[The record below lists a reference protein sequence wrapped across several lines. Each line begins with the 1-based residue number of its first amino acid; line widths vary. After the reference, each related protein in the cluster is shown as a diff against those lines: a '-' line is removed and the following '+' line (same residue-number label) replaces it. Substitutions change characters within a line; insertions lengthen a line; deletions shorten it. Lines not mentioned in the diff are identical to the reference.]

1 MARPDDIE
9 IPPTGLPGR
18 SLIPEHFDYLVRA
31 GISPEYLQKTALIR
45 STETLSDLPDY
56 FRERAD
62 VTRPKGI
69 LFGWRN
75 ARGFLEWQLRLAEPP
90 VDSESGREK
99 KYLFHW
105 ATAIRYGL
113 INERSG
119 DTVLIVEGTKQGHS
133 AASAVADD
141 VTVLSIPGCSGW
153 ARDGWQV
160 PADMVRLTR
169 DKSVFVCLDAD
180 AATNLDVYT
189 AGQKLAEGLAP
200 TAKCVKFIQ
209 IPGEGKSGIDDHLA
223 GLAVTERA
231 GELERLQAE
240 ALATPAAAKPSRIV
254 VGDPYEKSLE
264 DKVFG
269 VSPLLDQLRQ
279 HARSLR
285 CGPWAV
291 LGFTL
296 GRTALAVPPHVQL
309 PPVVCAP
316 ASLNLILG
324 IVGTS
329 GQGKGGAVYASSG
342 VRFYTEAPEP
352 PAPIGT
358 TPAARSFGPTPSS
371 EVVTPT
377 PASVGS
383 GEAIA
388 SLFVSREKVENPVD
402 GKTEWIMAQHTV
414 ASWIHWDEV
423 DTLTGQKGR
432 QGSTLDAELRKL
444 YSGEGLGNVT
454 KTNCLYCAPHIYRA
468 VASMSIQPVRASGL
482 YSDEFGGLIQRLLH
496 FGAGDPHAPETRGP
510 QVPPFD
516 AVVLPDFKG
525 TGMVTPSGVAP
536 KFVRVAQTVADEIDR
551 DRQVALT
558 GTADDDDPL
567 DRHLGLTRLKIS
579 ALAAILHGEGLT
591 VSEQWWQW
599 AGEVIEHSRRV
610 RDGIRT
616 GLATQAREAAQAR
629 GRMTHVMNEAA
640 DSAAGKDHDRA
651 LAWLRSWAEKREVFT
666 LREAQQ
672 ATKSGTYTRRNLKT
686 LIKELAEL
694 GELRQAKDGTFS
706 TVEPDRTL
714 RAV

>member
-1 MARPDDIE
+1 MALPDDIE
-9 IPPTGLPGR
+9 IPATGLPGR
-18 SLIPEHFDYLVRA
+18 PLIPEHFKYLA
-31 GISPEYLQKTALIR
+31 ESGISPEYLQKTALIR

-62 VTRPKGI
+62 VLLPKGI

-75 ARGFLEWQLRLAEPP
+75 ARGFLEWQVRLDKPP
-90 VDSESGREK
+90 VDEQTGKPK

-119 DTVLIVEGTKQGHS
+119 NTVLIVEGTKQGH
-133 AASAVADD
+133 AVTSAVGAD
-141 VTVLSIPGCSGW
+141 VTVLAIPGCSGW

-160 PADMVRLTR
+160 PNDMVRLTEA
-169 DKSVFVCLDAD
+169 KSVFVCLDAD
-180 AATNLDVYT
+180 AASNLDVYT
-189 AGQKLAEGLAP
+189 AGEKLSEGLSP
-200 TAKCVKFIQ
+200 TAASVRFIQ
-209 IPGEGKSGIDDHLA
+209 VPGENKSGIDDHLA
-223 GLAVTERA
+223 TIAVEGREA
-231 GELERLQAE
+231 ELERLMTE
-240 ALATPAAAKPSRIV
+240 ALAAPAAAKPSRTV
-254 VGDPYEKSLE
+254 VGDPYAKDLE

-269 VSPLLDQLRQ
+269 ASPLLDQLRQ

-342 VRFYTEAPEP
+342 IRFYTEPPAP

-358 TPAARSFGPTPSS
+358 TPDTRSFGPTPSH

-388 SLFVSREKVENPVD
+388 SLFVSREKVENPID
-402 GKTEWIMAQHTV
+402 GKAEWIMAQHTV

-454 KTNCLYCAPHIYRA
+454 KTNCIYCDPHIYRA
-468 VASMSIQPVRASGL
+468 VASMSIQPGRAAGL
-482 YSDEFGGLIQRLLH
+482 YGDEFGGLIQRLLH
-496 FGAGDPHAPETRGP
+496 FGAGDPHAPEQRGP
-510 QVPPFD
+510 QTPPFE

-525 TGMVTPSGVAP
+525 SGMVTVSGAMPKFIRVAP
-536 KFVRVAQTVADEIDR
+536 AVAEKIDR
-551 DRQVALT
+551 DRQAALT
-558 GTADDDDPL
+558 GMSDDDDPL

-599 AGEVIEHSRRV
+599 SGEVIEHSRRV

-640 DSAAGKDHDRA
+640 ESAAGKDHDRA
-651 LAWLRSWAEKREVFT
+651 LAWLRAWAEKREVFT

-672 ATKSGTYTRRNLKT
+672 STKSGTYTRRNLKT
-686 LIKELAEL
+686 LIKELAEV

>member
-1 MARPDDIE
+1 MAHPDDIE
-9 IPPTGLPGR
+9 IPPIGLPGKP
-18 SLIPEHFDYLVRA
+18 LLAHHFDYLVKS
-31 GISPEYLQKTALIR
+31 GISPDYLQSTSLIR

-75 ARGFLEWQLRLAEPP
+75 ARGFLEWQLRLDSPP
-90 VDSESGREK
+90 LDEQTGKPR

-113 INERSG
+113 INERAG
-119 DTVLIVEGTKQGHS
+119 DIVLIVEGTKQGHS
-133 AASAVADD
+133 VAASVKDD

-160 PADMVRLTR
+160 PADMIRLTEG
-169 DKSVFVCLDAD
+169 KQVFVCLDAD
-180 AATNLDVYT
+180 AASNLDVYT
-189 AGQKLAEGLAP
+189 AGEKLAEGLAP
-200 TAKCVKFIQ
+200 TAASVRFIQ
-209 IPGEGKSGIDDHLA
+209 VPGEGKSGIDDHLA
-223 GLAVTERA
+223 TIAVEEREA
-231 GELERLQAE
+231 ELERLQAE
-240 ALATPAAAKPSRIV
+240 ALAAPAASKPSRTA

-269 VSPLLDQLRQ
+269 ASPLLDQLRQ

-329 GQGKGGAVYASSG
+329 GQGKGGATYAASG
-342 VRFYTEAPEP
+342 IRFYTEP
-352 PAPIGT
+352 PAPPTPIGT
-358 TPAARSFGPTPSS
+358 TPDTRTFGPTPST

-388 SLFVSREKVENPVD
+388 SLFVSREKVEDPID
-402 GKTEWIMAQHTV
+402 GKASWEMVQHTT
-414 ASWIHWDEV
+414 AAWIHWDEI

-454 KTNCLYCAPHIYRA
+454 KTNCLYCDPHIYRA
-468 VASMSIQPVRASGL
+468 VVSMSIQPGRASGL

-496 FGAGDPHAPETRGP
+496 FGAGDPRAPETRGP
-510 QVPPFD
+510 QVPPFEP
-516 AVVLPDFKG
+516 VVLPDFKG
-525 TGMVTPSGVAP
+525 SGMVTVSGAMP
-536 KFVRVAQTVADEIDR
+536 KFVRVAQAVADEIDR
-551 DRQVALT
+551 DRQAALT
-558 GTADDDDPL
+558 GVSGDDPL
-567 DRHLGLTRLKIS
+567 DRHLGLTRLKVA
-579 ALAAILHGEGLT
+579 ALAAVLHGEGLS
-591 VSEQWWQW
+591 VSEDWWTW
-599 AGEVIEHSRRV
+599 AGMVIEHSRRV
-610 RDGIRT
+610 RDGIRST
-616 GLATQAREAAQAR
+616 LAVQSREAAAAR
-629 GRMTHVMNEAA
+629 GRMTHVMNEAVE
-640 DSAAGKDHDRA
+640 SESGKQHDRA
-651 LAWLRSWAEKREVFT
+651 LAWLRAWAEKREVFS

-672 ATKSGTYTRRNLKT
+672 STKSGTYARRNLKT
-686 LIKELAEL
+686 LIKELAEV

-706 TVEPDRTL
+706 TVEPERTL
-714 RAV
+714 KAV

>member
-1 MARPDDIE
+1 MARPDEIE

-18 SLIPEHFDYLVRA
+18 PLIPEHFDYLVRS
-31 GISPEYLQKTALIR
+31 GISPEYLRSTSLIR

-62 VTRPKGI
+62 VVRPRGI

-75 ARGFLEWQLRLAEPP
+75 ARGFLEWQLRLDKPP

-119 DTVLIVEGTKQGHS
+119 SKVLVVEGTKQGH
-133 AASAVADD
+133 AVAATVGEDA
-141 VTVLSIPGCSGW
+141 TVLAIPGCSGW
-153 ARDGWQV
+153 ARDGWKV
-160 PADMVRLTR
+160 PADMIRLTEA
-169 DKSVFVCLDAD
+169 KSVFVCLDAD
-180 AATNLDVYT
+180 AASNLDVYT
-189 AGQKLAEGLAP
+189 AGEKLTEGLSP
-200 TAKCVKFIQ
+200 TAKSVRFIQ
-209 IPGEGKSGIDDHLA
+209 VPGDGKSGIDDHLA
-223 GLAVTERA
+223 GLAELERGA
-231 GELERLQAE
+231 ELERLQAE
-240 ALATPAAAKPSRIV
+240 ALATPAASKPARTA
-254 VGDPYEKSLE
+254 VGDPYAKDLE

-269 VSPLLDQLRQ
+269 ASPLLDQLRQ

-329 GQGKGGAVYASSG
+329 GQGKGGAVFASSG
-342 VRFYTEAPEP
+342 VRFYTEAP
-352 PAPIGT
+352 APTPTIGS
-358 TPAARSFGPTPSS
+358 TPDTRTFGPTPST

-388 SLFVSREKVENPVD
+388 SLFVSREKVENPID
-402 GKTEWIMAQHTV
+402 GKAEWVMSQHTQS
-414 ASWIHWDEV
+414 AWIHWDEV

-454 KTNCLYCAPHIYRA
+454 KTNCLYCDPHIYRA
-468 VASMSIQPVRASGL
+468 VASMSIQPGRASGL

-496 FGAGDPHAPETRGP
+496 FGAGDPHAPETRSPDVGKFEP
-510 QVPPFD
+510 
-516 AVVLPDFKG
+516 VVLPDFKG
-525 TGMVTPSGVAP
+525 NGMVTVSGAMP
-536 KFVRVAQTVADEIDR
+536 KFVRVAQSVADEIDR
-551 DRQVALT
+551 DRQAALT
-558 GTADDDDPL
+558 GTADDDPL
-567 DRHLGLTRLKIS
+567 DRHLGLTRLKIA
-579 ALAAILHGEGLT
+579 ALAAVLHGEGLA
-591 VSEQWWQW
+591 VSEDWWQW
-599 AGEVIEHSRRV
+599 AGMVIEHSRRV
-610 RDGIRT
+610 RDGIRST
-616 GLATQAREAAQAR
+616 LAVQSREAAQAR
-629 GRMTHVMNEAA
+629 GRMTHVMNEAVE
-640 DSAAGKDHDRA
+640 SESGKQHDGA
-651 LAWLRSWAEKREVFT
+651 LNWLRSWAEKREVFT

-672 ATKSGTYTRRNLKT
+672 STKSGTYARRNLKA
-686 LIKELAEL
+686 LLKELAEL

-706 TVEPDRTL
+706 AAEPERTL
-714 RAV
+714 KAV

>member
-18 SLIPEHFDYLVRA
+18 PLIPEHFDYLVRS

-62 VTRPKGI
+62 VVRPKGI

-75 ARGFLEWQLRLAEPP
+75 ARGFLEWQLRLDQPP
-90 VDSESGREK
+90 VDEDTGKPK

-119 DTVLIVEGTKQGHS
+119 NTVLVVEGTKQGH
-133 AASAVADD
+133 AVASAVGEA

-160 PADMVRLTR
+160 PADMIRLTEA
-169 DKSVFVCLDAD
+169 KQVFVCLDAD

-189 AGQKLAEGLAP
+189 AGEKLREGLSPA
-200 TAKCVKFIQ
+200 AASVKFIQ
-209 IPGEGKSGIDDHLA
+209 VPGENKQGIDDHLA
-223 GLAVTERA
+223 GLAVEERA

-240 ALATPAAAKPSRIV
+240 ALAAPAASKPSRTT
-254 VGDPYEKSLE
+254 VGDPYSKDLE
-264 DKVFG
+264 DAVFG
-269 VSPLLDQLRQ
+269 ASPLLDQLRQ

-324 IVGTS
+324 IVAPS
-329 GQGKGGAVYASSG
+329 GAGKGGAVYAASG
-342 VRFYTEAPEP
+342 IRFYTEPPAPT
-352 PAPIGT
+352 APIGT
-358 TPAARSFGPTPSS
+358 APDTRSFGPTPST

-402 GKTEWIMAQHTV
+402 GKSEWEMVQHTV

-454 KTNCLYCAPHIYRA
+454 KTNCLVCAPHIYRA
-468 VASMSIQPVRASGL
+468 VASVSIQPGRAGGL
-482 YSDEFGGLIQRLLH
+482 YSDEFGGSIQRLLH
-496 FGAGDPHAPETRGP
+496 FGAEDPHAPETRSPDVGKFEP
-510 QVPPFD
+510 
-516 AVVLPDFKG
+516 VVLPDFKG
-525 TGMVTPSGVAP
+525 SGMLTPSGVAP
-536 KFVRVAQTVADEIDR
+536 KFVRVTQSVADEIDR
-551 DRQVALT
+551 DRQAALT
-558 GTADDDDPL
+558 GVSDDDPL
-567 DRHLGLTRLKIS
+567 DRHLGLTRLKVA
-579 ALAAILHGEGLT
+579 ALAAVLHGEGLA
-591 VSEQWWQW
+591 VSEGWWQW
-599 AGEVIEHSRRV
+599 AGHVIEHSRRV
-610 RDGIRT
+610 RDGIRST
-616 GLATQAREAAQAR
+616 LAVQSREAAAAR
-629 GRMTHVMNEAA
+629 GRMTHVMNEAVE
-640 DSAAGKDHDRA
+640 SESGKQHDRA
-651 LAWLRSWAEKREVFT
+651 LVWLRAWTEKRDTFT

-672 ATKSGTYTRRNLKT
+672 STKSGTYARRNLKT
-686 LIKELAEL
+686 LIKELAEV
-694 GELRQAKDGTFS
+694 GELRQAKDGSFS
-706 TVEPDRTL
+706 TVPADRTL